1 MFCQRSCFPS
11 FLCCLMSTPPH
22 VHALYHNHG
31 SKYDLCNPFR
41 PHDPLFIVISF
52 THSAH
57 RRRWTPGHYQASIT
71 TIPIKSDMR
80 ANYIFVKSKW
90 MSDPQWPLPGQ
101 PCCSR
106 NWKRL
111 CALLA
116 LGNLNNSL
124 RCVHAIG
131 PATCVRAVYLTV
143 CIEEIRMWI
152 RDKRF
157 RGEAWGAERANPGS
171 TICPRMTSPAKE
183 TWDVQGGR
191 VGSRFD
197 FYRFE
202 RKWWTWILRFGPPV
216 CHYRLK
222 RKPVLNCLKHLS
234 WE

>member
-1 MFCQRSCFPS
+1 M
-11 FLCCLMSTPPH
+11 H
-22 VHALYHNHG
+22 
-31 SKYDLCNPFR
+31 
-41 PHDPLFIVISF
+41 FITIMGVNTIYVIHLGHMIRCSLWF
-52 THSAH
+52 HLLTLHTGA
-57 RRRWTPGHYQASIT
+57 RWTPGHYQAAIT

-80 ANYIFVKSKW
+80 TNYIFVKSKW

-106 NWKRL
+106 NRKRL

-124 RCVHAIG
+124 RCADAIG

-143 CIEEIRMWI
+143 CTEEIRMWI

-157 RGEAWGAERANPGS
+157 RGETWGAERGNLGS

-183 TWDVQGGR
+183 TRDLQGGLVVR
-191 VGSRFD
+191 LFDRFWEKVMNLD
-197 FYRFE
+197 FEVSSPY
-202 RKWWTWILRFGPPV
+202 LS
-216 CHYRLK
+216 YRLK
-222 RKPVLNCLKHLS
+222 RRPLLNCLKHLS